1 MKTNISSPNETLIV
15 LKGAVN
21 IFSEIAADLTNDD
34 QNENKNNQQLKDPF
48 TARESKETSLARKK
62 KRDMQRAIVN
72 QQEENENQEY

>member
-34 QNENKNNQQLKDPF
+34 QNENKNN
-48 TARESKETSLARKK
+48 
-62 KRDMQRAIVN
+62 
-72 QQEENENQEY
+72 